1 MMMNDYEA
9 LEKLLEQSKMDDYMM
24 YTKEDLIE
32 FAQLAIEESLS
43 VVDMPLIERNEI
55 RKHFGIKEES
65 YPASMIGLV
74 TTRDWTK

>member
-1 MMMNDYEA
+1 MNDYEN
-9 LEKLLEQSKMDDYMM
+9 LEKLLEKSKMDDYMM
-24 YTKEDLIE
+24 YTKEDLID
-32 FAQLAIEESLS
+32 FAKLAIEEALY

-55 RKHFGIKEES
+55 RKHFGIKEEP

>member
-1 MMMNDYEA
+1 MNDYEN
-9 LEKLLEQSKMDDYMM
+9 LEKLLEKSKMDDYMM

-32 FAQLAIEESLS
+32 FAQLAIEEALY

-55 RKHFGIKEES
+55 RKHFGIKEE
-65 YPASMIGLV
+65 PMPIKDIGLV